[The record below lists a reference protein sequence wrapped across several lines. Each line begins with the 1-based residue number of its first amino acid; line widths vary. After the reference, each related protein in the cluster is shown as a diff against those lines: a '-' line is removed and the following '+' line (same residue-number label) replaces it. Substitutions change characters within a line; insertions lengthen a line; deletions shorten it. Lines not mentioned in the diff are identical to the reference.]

1 MRKLSKYEKETI
13 INWNEAE
20 NLASIYT
27 FNASLKRRL
36 ADFSR
41 KYPLLCRL
49 ERSTPEGSVTYVL
62 DKSRLSIRLV
72 PPYSEERK
80 AAAREYAKGAW
91 LSGGD
96 ERKKKSPEIGAITVK
111 MPGLHPAVLTGNPR
125 RRIPYPLPADRRKCA
140 DTEPVK
146 LAETPLLRWKPA
158 SPVREYRGRQ
168 ALCAWVQGRQR
179 TAGVKGQRP
188 LGGYRAAAPVRSVEA
203 ASLYSGVQ
211 RWKTSAQGK
220 LMPASTRT
228 GYYLTQNSQDLRLR
242 RPFPGPS
249 SIFAGRRKSV

>member
-80 AAAREYAKGAW
+80 AAASAYAKEHGFQVVGAEAHCW
-91 LSGGD
+91 GQGAT
-96 ERKKKSPEIGAITVK
+96 PIGRLRAAAIIGSRT
-111 MPGLHPAVLTGNPR
+111 
-125 RRIPYPLPADRRKCA
+125 KC
-140 DTEPVK
+140 
-146 LAETPLLRWKPA
+146 
-158 SPVREYRGRQ
+158 
-168 ALCAWVQGRQR
+168 
-179 TAGVKGQRP
+179 
-188 LGGYRAAAPVRSVEA
+188 LGGLRAAAP
-203 ASLYSGVQ
+203 SG
-211 RWKTSAQGK
+211 QG
-220 LMPASTRT
+220 
-228 GYYLTQNSQDLRLR
+228 
-242 RPFPGPS
+242 
-249 SIFAGRRKSV
+249 

>member
-80 AAAREYAKGAW
+80 AAARSTQRSMAFRWWEQ
-91 LSGGD
+91 
-96 ERKKKSPEIGAITVK
+96 KKKSLEIGAITVK
-111 MPGLHPAVLTGNPR
+111 MPGLHPL
-125 RRIPYPLPADRRKCA
+125 
-140 DTEPVK
+140 
-146 LAETPLLRWKPA
+146 
-158 SPVREYRGRQ
+158 
-168 ALCAWVQGRQR
+168 
-179 TAGVKGQRP
+179 
-188 LGGYRAAAPVRSVEA
+188 
-203 ASLYSGVQ
+203 
-211 RWKTSAQGK
+211 
-220 LMPASTRT
+220 
-228 GYYLTQNSQDLRLR
+228 
-242 RPFPGPS
+242 F
-249 SIFAGRRKSV
+249 

>member
-72 PPYSEERK
+72 PDVYKRQ
-80 AAAREYAKGAW
+80 
-91 LSGGD
+91 
-96 ERKKKSPEIGAITVK
+96 
-111 MPGLHPAVLTGNPR
+111 GLCV
-125 RRIPYPLPADRRKCA
+125 
-140 DTEPVK
+140 
-146 LAETPLLRWKPA
+146 PLL
-158 SPVREYRGRQ
+158 VRY
-168 ALCAWVQGRQR
+168 
-179 TAGVKGQRP
+179 
-188 LGGYRAAAPVRSVEA
+188 
-203 ASLYSGVQ
+203 
-211 RWKTSAQGK
+211 
-220 LMPASTRT
+220 
-228 GYYLTQNSQDLRLR
+228 DLPDRHR
-242 RPFPGPS
+242 RPES
-249 SIFAGRRKSV
+249 RHRRHAD

>member
-1 MRKLSKYEKETI
+1 MTKLSKYEKETI

-80 AAAREYAKGAW
+80 AAASAYDREHGFQVVQA
-91 LSGGD
+91 
-96 ERKKKSPEIGAITVK
+96 EKKSPEIEAIYEK
-111 MPGLHPAVLTGNPR
+111 IPGLHERREKAMGNL
-125 RRIPYPLPADRRKCA
+125 Y
-140 DTEPVK
+140 
-146 LAETPLLRWKPA
+146 
-158 SPVREYRGRQ
+158 
-168 ALCAWVQGRQR
+168 
-179 TAGVKGQRP
+179 
-188 LGGYRAAAPVRSVEA
+188 GYIRV
-203 ASLYSGVQ
+203 
-211 RWKTSAQGK
+211 
-220 LMPASTRT
+220 STR
-228 GYYLTQNSQDLRLR
+228 D
-242 RPFPGPS
+242 
-249 SIFAGRRKSV
+249 